1 MNQTPTILVVEDELS
16 CRNLYREALSSRDI
30 NVIMADEGT
39 VALNLLRHGLECSV
53 IIADYGLPDMDGFYL
68 LDEARKLSP
77 ASTKIMITAR
87 KKEEM
92 QTADIIQAEIFQ
104 FITKPI
110 DVNQFIETVL
120 SGINRYQQKI
130 KNGNRAH

>member
-1 MNQTPTILVVEDELS
+1 MSQTPTVLVIEDELS
-16 CRNLYREALSSRDI
+16 CRTLYREALSSRDI
-30 NVIMADEGT
+30 NVIMADEGA
-39 VALNLLRHGLECSV
+39 VALNLLKNGLECSV
-53 IIADYGLPDMDGFYL
+53 IIADYGLPDMDGLHL
-68 LDEARKLSP
+68 LGEARKLSP

-87 KKEEM
+87 KQEEM

-120 SGINRYQQKI
+120 SGINRYQQKMNTGI
-130 KNGNRAH
+130 

>member
-1 MNQTPTILVVEDELS
+1 MNQTPTILVIEDEIS
-16 CRNLYREALSSRDI
+16 CRNLYQEALANRDI

-39 VALNLLRHGLECSV
+39 VALNLLKNGLICYV
-53 IIADYGLPDMDGFYL
+53 IVADYELPDMTGLHLF
-68 LDEARKLSP
+68 DEARKFSP

-87 KKEEM
+87 KEEEM
-92 QTADIIQAEIFQ
+92 QSADITQAEIFQ

-110 DVNQFIETVL
+110 DVNQFIETIL

-130 KNGNRAH
+130 KSGT